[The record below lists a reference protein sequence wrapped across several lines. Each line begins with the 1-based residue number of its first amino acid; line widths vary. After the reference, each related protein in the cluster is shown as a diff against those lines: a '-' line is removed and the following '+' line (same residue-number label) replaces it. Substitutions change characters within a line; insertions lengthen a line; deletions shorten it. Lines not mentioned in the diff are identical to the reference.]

1 MMTTRKINK
10 KTIRYAK
17 WLLQQKD
24 NNATQQIEQERPPQ
38 PVKNTTQQNEQ
49 SQPVQ
54 VKKSSQQQEQKPQK
68 QTAAKRIELG
78 IAEIRNLVSEVLDQ
92 ETAGRLSP
100 VLANAHRTLV
110 KKGIDSSLASDIVQ
124 TLDINSSMSSEEIQ
138 KFMMNELTRR
148 LPQVVPPS
156 NRYSMEP
163 TVIALVGP
171 TGVGKTTTI
180 AKLATKYWLQQG
192 RSVAFITADT
202 YRVAA
207 VDQLGQYAK
216 LFESKLEVAGTV
228 EQMEEAM
235 SASQSADIILIDT
248 AGRSAVDEDRI
259 QETAS
264 ILKVA
269 NPTETHLVLS
279 AASSR
284 TATKKAADGFAVTGY
299 DRVIVSKLDETE
311 MLGEMISTL
320 CALNKP
326 LSWFTDGQDI
336 SMHFDLARPSKLVES
351 LWAQDRPITH

>member
-1 MMTTRKINK
+1 MMTRKINK

-24 NNATQQIEQERPPQ
+24 KNPTQQIEQESPTQSVKKPSQHGEQNQ
-38 PVKNTTQQNEQ
+38 PA
-49 SQPVQ
+49 Q
-54 VKKSSQQQEQKPQK
+54 VKKLSQQQEHKPQK

-78 IAEIRNLVSEVLDQ
+78 IAEIRNLVTEVLDQ

-110 KKGIDSSLASDIVQ
+110 KKGIDSSLATDIVQ
-124 TLDINSSMSSEEIQ
+124 TLDINSSMSNEEIQ
-138 KFMMNELTRR
+138 KNMMNELIRR
-148 LPQVVPPS
+148 LPEVVPPS

-216 LFESKLEVAGTV
+216 PSRQLGTWSVAGT
-228 EQMEEAM
+228 EPS
-235 SASQSADIILIDT
+235 SARRLWIFW
-248 AGRSAVDEDRI
+248 
-259 QETAS
+259 
-264 ILKVA
+264 LK
-269 NPTETHLVLS
+269 N
-279 AASSR
+279 
-284 TATKKAADGFAVTGY
+284 
-299 DRVIVSKLDETE
+299 
-311 MLGEMISTL
+311 
-320 CALNKP
+320 
-326 LSWFTDGQDI
+326 
-336 SMHFDLARPSKLVES
+336 
-351 LWAQDRPITH
+351 